1 MNRMVL
7 FVLLANCAV
16 AGAADKVPILYS
28 TDLYHP
34 HGDPDDHYDLM
45 TLFALPEFDIRG
57 VVLDADPKGTH
68 QPAVCAMEQMISMT
82 GRKVP
87 YTSGLRQRLDSHADT
102 AEDRPADE
110 QAAIGLILRVL
121 REAEQPVTLF
131 TVGSLRDM
139 AAAYNR
145 EPDLF
150 AQKVGR
156 FYINIGWVGE
166 QEEWNVGL
174 DAHAYTRILKSGLPI
189 FWCPC
194 FGADNWQTYWKFR
207 QGDVLADQRPP
218 IQNFFLYMLGK
229 LKPATVPPVAYLHR
243 EVDAAAA
250 ATFYPQDRNMWCT
263 APFLHA
269 AGRESDTFEFA
280 PLAFTIDDNGTTVPA
295 TGAGAITRT
304 TFRIT
309 DPERY
314 PVVMTETLRRLYT
327 ELPLAEGGR

>member
-1 MNRMVL
+1 MKTMVL
-7 FVLLANCAV
+7 FVLLAICAV
-16 AGAADKVPILYS
+16 AGAAETVPILYS

-68 QPAVCAMEQMISMT
+68 TPAVCAMEQMIALT

-87 YTSGLRQRLDSHADT
+87 YTSGLRQRLNSPDDT
-102 AEDRPADE
+102 AENRPADE
-110 QAAIGLILRVL
+110 QAAIDLILRVL
-121 REAEQPVTLF
+121 REAEQPFTLF
-131 TVGSLRDM
+131 TVGSLRDT

-150 AQKVGR
+150 AQKVDR

-194 FGADNWQTYWKFR
+194 FGADNWQTYWTFR
-207 QGDVLADQRPP
+207 QGDVLADQRPA

-229 LKPATVPPVAYLHR
+229 LDPATVPPVQYLHR

-250 ATFYPQDRNMWCT
+250 ETFYPQDRNMWCT
-263 APFLHA
+263 GPFLHA
-269 AGRESDTFEFA
+269 AGRENDTFEFV
-280 PLAFTIDDNGTTVPA
+280 PLTFTIDENGTTVPA
-295 TGAGAITRT
+295 TGDGAITRT

-314 PVVMTETLRRLYT
+314 PAAMTEALRRLYAD
-327 ELPLAEGGR
+327 LPLAERGN